1 MLGAALV
8 DTCWVRPPPLLPLPL
23 PLRGPPPFFPL
34 LEPPPVLGGGAAPL
48 LEPPEGAPVVLERHP
63 PGLVQ
68 PEPADARRA
77 VVAMLFSS

>member
-1 MLGAALV
+1 MV
-8 DTCWVRPPPLLPLPL
+8 DACWVRPPPPLPPSL
-23 PLRGPPPFFPL
+23 PLRGPPPFFLLPKPL
-34 LEPPPVLGGGAAPL
+34 PVLGGGAAPL
-48 LEPPEGAPVVLERHP
+48 LEPPEGAPVVLEWHP